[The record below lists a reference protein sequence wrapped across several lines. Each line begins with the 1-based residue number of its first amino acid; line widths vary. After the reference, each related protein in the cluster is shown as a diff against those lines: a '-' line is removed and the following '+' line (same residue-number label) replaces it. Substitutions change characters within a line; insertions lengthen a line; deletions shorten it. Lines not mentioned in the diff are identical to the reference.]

1 MRFIADIFST
11 SIFFGC
17 KMPPNRFPMV
27 PFVTNLKW
35 CFVRHCR
42 AKMDAVYNRHVL
54 GPKTT
59 LNLFFSFAKRKYPR
73 NGWYVA
79 KTFSVLNVE
88 SLFIVATKC
97 PPNRYL
103 LLCQS
108 CSFLFLFVWH
118 HARKMD
124 AFLCEGRCQLWFS
137 VGYNALEMDVFFVA
151 CSMWHP
157 CLVESK
163 CIPQGCLSRQMVSM
177 HHFFF
182 TGKCPQNGCLLWQ
195 WFSMCHCKMPP
206 TWTSLKTQVV
216 NVKPCKALFWLGQS
230 PPDPGCL

>member
-1 MRFIADIFST
+1 
-11 SIFFGC
+11 
-17 KMPPNRFPMV
+17 
-27 PFVTNLKW
+27 
-35 CFVRHCR
+35 
-42 AKMDAVYNRHVL
+42 MDAVYNRHVL

-79 KTFSVLNVE
+79 KTCSVLNVE

-108 CSFLFLFVWH
+108 CFLVPFCLTSCPQNGCI
-118 HARKMD
+118 
-124 AFLCEGRCQLWFS
+124 LCEGCCLNFDFLWDTMPS
-137 VGYNALEMDVFFVA
+137 KWMFFVA

-177 HHFFF
+177 YHFFLQGNAPKIDAF
-182 TGKCPQNGCLLWQ
+182 CDSGSQCVIAQCPRHGRFLWHRL
-195 WFSMCHCKMPP
+195 SM
-206 TWTSLKTQVV
+206 
-216 NVKPCKALFWLGQS
+216 
-230 PPDPGCL
+230 